1 VHRPAR
7 RPQQPAAA
15 LPAVVP
21 APADAPSAE
30 AGGSWLP
37 GVVVLVVGSFMAL
50 LNTSSVNV
58 AISRIQ
64 GEFGGS
70 ATQVQ
75 WISTAYTLTLGVV
88 VPTSSWLSDR
98 FGARRVYVVS
108 LLVFALGSV
117 LCGLASS
124 LNTLILFRVVQAV
137 GGGLLPVLAQAMIYR
152 MVPGDRIGSAM
163 GVYGL
168 GIILGPAIGPTLGGW
183 LVQDISWR
191 LIFYVNVPIAVLGT
205 VGVLTL
211 LPPFAGGPGRRFD
224 VPGFVFIAGALA
236 CLLIASSEGSDPSYG
251 WTSYT
256 VLMLG
261 AGGVLCLAV
270 FVVIEL
276 SVEEPLLDIRILGG
290 WVFSNSLALSALLQM
305 GLFAGSFYIP
315 LFLQQGQGLNALEA
329 GLTLFVP
336 ALVTTAIMPL
346 SGRLYDLVGA
356 RWLGAVGTL
365 LVGASAYM
373 MHALSPQ
380 TMRGPIILASCI
392 RNAGVGLALIP
403 VTTAGIASVSAAK
416 VGQASAINNLVG
428 RVASALGLALLGSV
442 LTGHEWQQL
451 NDDGAL
457 LPAVSPGFPQLNAIA
472 ARGQSGILGI
482 YRAVQNQGFSGGL
495 DDLFLLTAGLCAIG
509 VLVALLLPSGSP
521 RRRAAAAQPQ
531 PVSDAEARAATP
543 DIAA

>member
-1 VHRPAR
+1 MGGAS
-7 RPQQPAAA
+7 AES
-15 LPAVVP
+15 
-21 APADAPSAE
+21 APADAPSAME
-30 AGGSWLP
+30 GASWLP
-37 GVVVLVVGSFMAL
+37 GVVVIVVGSFMAL
-50 LNTSSVNV
+50 LNSSSVNV

-64 GEFGGS
+64 GEFGGT

-98 FGARRVYVVS
+98 FGARRVYVVA
-108 LLVFALGSV
+108 LQVFTLGSV

-137 GGGLLPVLAQAMIYR
+137 GGGLLPVLAQEMIYR
-152 MVPGDRIGSAM
+152 MVPRDRIGSAM

-211 LPPFAGGPGRRFD
+211 LPSFAGGPGRRFD
-224 VPGFVFIAGALA
+224 IPGFVFIASGLT
-236 CLLIASSEGSDPSYG
+236 CLLIASSEGGDPSYG

-256 VLMLG
+256 VLML
-261 AGGVLCLAV
+261 AAAGVLCLAV
-270 FVVIEL
+270 FVVVEL
-276 SVEEPLLDIRILGG
+276 SVEEPLLDIRIFAG
-290 WVFSNSLALSALLQM
+290 WVFSISVALSGLLNV
-305 GLFAGSFYIP
+305 GLFAGAFYIP
-315 LFLQQGQGLNALEA
+315 LFLQQGQGLNALQA
-329 GLTLFVP
+329 GLVLFVP

-346 SGRLYDLVGA
+346 SGRLYDLIGA
-356 RWLGAVGTL
+356 RWLGTVGTL
-365 LVGASAYM
+365 LVGVSAYM

-380 TMRGPIILASCI
+380 TMREPIILASCI

-403 VTTAGIASVSAAK
+403 ITTAGIASVSAAR

-442 LTGHEWQQL
+442 LTGHQWQQL

-457 LPAVSPGFPQLNAIA
+457 LPAISPGFPQLNDIA
-472 ARGQSGILGI
+472 ARGQGAIVGLYS
-482 YRAVQNQGFSGGL
+482 AVQNQGFSGGL
-495 DDLFLLTAGLCAIG
+495 DDVFLLTAGFCAIG
-509 VLVALLLPSGSP
+509 VLLALLLPSGSP
-521 RRRAAAAQPQ
+521 RGRAAAARPQ
-531 PVSDAEARAATP
+531 PVSGSEAHAATP
-543 DIAA
+543 DVAA